1 MNKDTELS
9 ELICTRISH
18 DLIGTMGAISG
29 ALELIEADNN
39 ILDDI
44 TSDILHTG
52 INTLK
57 ARQKFFRVAF
67 GLETKQMKIEE
78 INTICSDYLETI
90 GNKNHPISL
99 DLNKFNPEIGKI
111 ICIGVMIAAEIFI
124 KGGEI
129 KIDFDAN
136 NILINA
142 NSEYKL
148 SETKILVYKDIING
162 SKNIENASQYI
173 QLIYLQKILG
183 SSVPLAIKN
192 NENSFQLIIG

>member
-1 MNKDTELS
+1 MNQDIELA

-39 ILDDI
+39 ILDDV

-52 INTLK
+52 IHTLK

-67 GLETKQMKIEE
+67 GLETKQISTEE
-78 INTICSDYLETI
+78 INIICNDYLETI
-90 GNKNHPISL
+90 GNKNNKIVL
-99 DLNKFNPEIGKI
+99 KLNKITPEIGKI
-111 ICIGVMIAAEIFI
+111 ICISVMIAAEIFI

-129 KIDFDAN
+129 TIDFNTDN
-136 NILINA
+136 MTINA
-142 NSEYKL
+142 YSDYKL
-148 SETKILVYKDIING
+148 SETKIQSYKDIIA
-162 SKNIENASQYI
+162 KNKGIENASQYV

-183 SSVPLAIKN
+183 NSVPLTIKN
-192 NENSFQLIIG
+192 DENSFKLTAG